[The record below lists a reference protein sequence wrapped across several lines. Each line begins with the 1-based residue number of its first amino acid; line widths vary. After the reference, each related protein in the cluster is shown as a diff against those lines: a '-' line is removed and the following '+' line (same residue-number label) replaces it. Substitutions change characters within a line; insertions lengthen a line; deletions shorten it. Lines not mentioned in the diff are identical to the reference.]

1 MIDFGHALF
10 NKKIEIK
17 ESKKI
22 EIITKWPTVKLG
34 EIADIK
40 KGKSIT
46 SAELKQGDIKVVAG
60 GQNYAFLHNES
71 NCPENTITVSASG
84 AYAGYVNFWEEPI
97 FASDCTTVN
106 CRDLTTQKYVYNYLK
121 YMQNAIYDL
130 QKGQAQPHVYPAD
143 LK

>member
-71 NCPENTITVSASG
+71 NCPENTITVSAS
-84 AYAGYVNFWEEPI
+84 I
-97 FASDCTTVN
+97 
-106 CRDLTTQKYVYNYLK
+106 LL
-121 YMQNAIYDL
+121 M
-130 QKGQAQPHVYPAD
+130 
-143 LK
+143 